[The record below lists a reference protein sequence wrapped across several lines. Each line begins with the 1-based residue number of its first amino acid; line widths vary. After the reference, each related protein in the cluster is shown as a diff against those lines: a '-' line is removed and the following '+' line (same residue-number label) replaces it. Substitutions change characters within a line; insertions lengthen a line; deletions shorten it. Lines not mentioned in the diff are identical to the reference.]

1 MNFALAEMPLPL
13 RFRPETPMS
22 DEELM
27 RFSAANDSV
36 RVERDANGEIL
47 VMTPAGSKTSKMNSR
62 ITRFLDAWAEEDG
75 RGVAFDSNGGFTLPD
90 GSMRAPDAAW
100 VELKKWESLSA
111 EDQARYAPICPDF
124 VIELRSQSDSLPELE
139 AKMKQWIANGTKVAW
154 LIDPEQRTVSIYRPD
169 DQPEVL
175 VHPTSVQGSGIVAGF
190 ELVMARIW
198 D

>member
-1 MNFALAEMPLPL
+1 
-13 RFRPETPMS
+13 MS

-27 RFSAANDSV
+27 RFSAANESV

-111 EDQARYAPICPDF
+111 EDQSRYAPICPDF

-154 LIDPEQRTVSIYRPD
+154 LIDPGQQAVSIYRPD
-169 DQPEVL
+169 DEPEVL
-175 VHPTSVQGSGIVAGF
+175 IHPSSVQGDGIVAGF

-198 D
+198 E